1 VSPAS
6 QLNWLGTHGD
16 DRPVIDPATH
26 VREMAARRGDNAGT
40 ACPELVLASFRSFMV
55 DPLIKATGASPASFH
70 ARVSLGLLAARPVA
84 VARFEIGAPASV
96 MLFEELIGLGART
109 LLLAGA
115 TGSLQPD
122 VTVGSYV
129 VATSALR
136 EEGTSLHYV
145 SPDHRPSADGAAT
158 GALIA
163 AARASDR
170 AVHAGRLWTTDAPY
184 REFAGKVRA
193 YAAEG
198 VLGVDMET
206 SALMTLAEY
215 RGVDIGI
222 LLTVSDHVFDPDW
235 QNIFGTDEYHANCR
249 HMAGV
254 LVAAA
259 QRLIA
264 ETSGD

>member
-1 VSPAS
+1 MTAES
-6 QLNWLGTHGD
+6 QLNWLDSHGD

-26 VREMAARRGDNAGT
+26 MREMAERRGGDAGT
-40 ACPELVLASFRSFMV
+40 ICPELVLGSFRSFMV
-55 DPLIKATGASPASFH
+55 DPLIEATDASPAGFH
-70 ARVSLGLLAARPVA
+70 ARVSVGSLAARPVA

-129 VATSALR
+129 VATGALR

-145 SPDHRPSADGAAT
+145 SPDHRPSAEGAAT

-163 AARASDR
+163 AAKASDR
-170 AVHAGRLWTTDAPY
+170 AVHAGRIWTTDAPY
-184 REFAGKVRA
+184 REFTGKVRA

-235 QNIFGTDEYHANCR
+235 QNIFGTNEYRANCR

-259 QRLIA
+259 QRLV
-264 ETSGD
+264 TDPSGD